1 MKLNRSARPSPKGPL
16 HETSEER
23 LSAGIQYA
31 AGRYSDLA
39 TLRLAHERG
48 LVLGKRVS
56 EGALE
61 ARSMPKLQWLSEHG
75 CRWDADNCIPLVDE
89 GELELLQQLEELNF
103 RCDYDD
109 HNLAQAAA
117 ATKNLPLI
125 QWLHRNKELDIVNNP
140 YILINAIYS
149 GSIPMVEYLH
159 SEGAPL
165 NRWGEGLCTAA
176 VERDQ
181 LEVLQWLADH
191 DSPMH
196 EMEHIAVLCARFD
209 SLRILQHLFAN
220 FAEHIMEDIPTYLLH
235 SAGVYG
241 HLRIVQ
247 WLREQGAV
255 WPEVLRSESG
265 HQWVGETLVWMREQ
279 GCTAPILA

>member
-1 MKLNRSARPSPKGPL
+1 
-16 HETSEER
+16 
-23 LSAGIQYA
+23 
-31 AGRYSDLA
+31 
-39 TLRLAHERG
+39 
-48 LVLGKRVS
+48 
-56 EGALE
+56 
-61 ARSMPKLQWLSEHG
+61 
-75 CRWDADNCIPLVDE
+75 
-89 GELELLQQLEELNF
+89 
-103 RCDYDD
+103 
-109 HNLAQAAA
+109 
-117 ATKNLPLI
+117 
-125 QWLHRNKELDIVNNP
+125 
-140 YILINAIYS
+140 
-149 GSIPMVEYLH
+149 MVEYLH

-181 LEVLQWLADH
+181 LEVLQWLALH

-196 EMEHIAVLCARFD
+196 EIEHIAVLCSRFD

-265 HQWVGETLVWMREQ
+265 HQWGGETSSLGIVAERFLIKSSAAAAAAEQHSSILFSSNSSAAKVLVAGRSVSSAPRRASDS
-279 GCTAPILA
+279 GCSIDSSSSSCKSAVAAAAVVVYPISSGSKCGFSSAASAAALLIESDVSSTAVYTSSSGTAYVTHSTNVDNAQIDCL